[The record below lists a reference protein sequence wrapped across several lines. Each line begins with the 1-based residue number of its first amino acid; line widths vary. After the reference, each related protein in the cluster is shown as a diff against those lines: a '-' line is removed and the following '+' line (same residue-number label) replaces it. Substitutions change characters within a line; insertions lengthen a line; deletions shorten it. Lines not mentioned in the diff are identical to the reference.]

1 MSQSALL
8 GGCEQW
14 GINGLPCFRGAQIDC
29 GWIDENDYEYL
40 GLQDE
45 QERRGAQERRAR
57 MAWANT
63 IVAQREQER
72 IKAAMG
78 RRLGGL
84 RSHLVLG
91 PQGNI
96 RFQPARDGLPHHRH
110 HHHDETNADF
120 GIEKPSGVIGSEAV
134 DEMTPNKRKS
144 LALGLDAHNLDQ
156 QVGGHLLRENR
167 NVHFGPDQLASNRS
181 KRGSRNVDNEAE
193 SSRGHFIS
201 EPGTEDTQLNRGVI
215 AVQTFS
221 HRLDGRFH
229 HTPRSQQYSGTE
241 PMVLKSGGDS
251 QDTR

>member
-1 MSQSALL
+1 
-8 GGCEQW
+8 
-14 GINGLPCFRGAQIDC
+14 
-29 GWIDENDYEYL
+29 
-40 GLQDE
+40 
-45 QERRGAQERRAR
+45 

-84 RSHLVLG
+84 KSHLVLG

-96 RFQPARDGLPHHRH
+96 RFQPARDGLPHHQ
-110 HHHDETNADF
+110 
-120 GIEKPSGVIGSEAV
+120 KPSGVIGSEAV